1 MLVSNNNLLN
11 ILLPNNNKLLKEALK
26 EADTQTLDNLK
37 KGDTNVS
44 DILKNLFNETK
55 MSTKTN
61 SSIET
66 LLKNTTLFKDFANF
80 SKTID
85 SLLKNIQN
93 NENLQKFKPQIENFL
108 KNIENINGN
117 NLKNSIENS
126 GIFLESKLLVQTQGK
141 SSSTSSLETIL
152 NQLKTLLKESFPQE
166 NTKINNLIDKILNQ
180 NIKGLQGKETQ
191 NLNDLKT
198 LSTQLESLTK
208 GLQNK
213 QTINLEQLTN
223 KLKSTLENIQLTQ
236 SRIENSAT
244 NQIQN
249 LNQVKH
255 EVLTQ
260 TKDIL
265 QNLKNEI
272 ILNKNIPNQDNL
284 LKQIDTLLQSKDLVN
299 RNFIENKPI
308 LSNFHTNF
316 SSTLENLV
324 KSLKT
329 TIEEANIKNPYQNT
343 LQNFNKIIEKVE
355 HTINNFTNNFI
366 NNNLND
372 KQINNNPIQDDLKTV
387 LLKVQE
393 ELSSKT
399 DSKSLETFRQVE
411 RMITQI
417 EYHQLLSIVSNSNN
431 VYIPFLWDMLE
442 DGSISM
448 KEGKDEKF
456 YCEINLNLKE
466 FGDTK
471 LFLSLFDKNKLD
483 LTIYASKNEFKQAIR
498 ENLFKLKR
506 ALNSVELIPM
516 SINIIDLKKEEK
528 EEKTNIYTKNQ
539 DTLGFGIDIKV

>member
-272 ILNKNIPNQDNL
+272 ILNRNIPNQDNL